1 MHKTIVC
8 RYDVNSTYIK
18 SIVCMYDVREKEQAR
33 ISCVLIANQ
42 NRAGDTKLCII
53 IIIITILVC
62 VMPDNFNCQLGAS

>member
-18 SIVCMYDVREKEQAR
+18 SIVCRYDIRETEQAR

-42 NRAGDTKLCII
+42 NRAGDTN
-53 IIIITILVC
+53 V
-62 VMPDNFNCQLGAS
+62 